1 MEETP
6 FASVIIPVYNAGNR
20 VAIALESLRRQD
32 YSNLE
37 IIIVNDCSTD
47 HSIHCIAEYV
57 PVLEERGMRV
67 KVISHAQ
74 NRGVAAARNT
84 GLDHATGEFIYYVDA
99 DDRIEPDT
107 IGLLYNMAITA
118 NADIVGCNCFLTFE
132 KTERKMNQPA
142 FTNPK
147 DAILKMLNGSM
158 RWNLWLFLVR
168 RSLYVKHQIRFI
180 PGMNMGEDLL
190 VMVKLFVHAHHVVF
204 LDKSLYHY
212 GQSNGQSLTKI
223 YSDTHIQEVTA
234 NVREVEQYLSQSK
247 FAGQLGNSIAFLKLN
262 IKLPLLI
269 SDQEPQYQRWL
280 NWFPEVN
287 ERVMDNDAL
296 PVRTRF
302 LQWLAGKRQFWAL
315 KLYFRVVIGFVYGN
329 LYK

>member
-6 FASVIIPVYNAGNR
+6 FASVIIPVYNAAHQ
-20 VAIALESLRRQD
+20 VTTALESLRQQD

-47 HSIHCIAEYV
+47 HSMTCIAEYV

-67 KVISHAQ
+67 KVMSHTQ

-84 GLDHATGEFIYYVDA
+84 GMEHATGDFIYYVDA
-99 DDRIEPDT
+99 DDRIEPET
-107 IGLLYNMAITA
+107 IGLLYKKAISE
-118 NADIVGCNCFLTFE
+118 NADIVGCSWFLTYE
-132 KTERKMNQPA
+132 KTERRMNQPG

-147 DAILKMLNGSM
+147 DAIQKMLNGSM

-168 RSLYVKHQIRFI
+168 RSLYTKHQIRFI

-190 VMVKLFVHAHHVVF
+190 VMVKLFVHARRVVF

-223 YSDTHIQEVTA
+223 YSDAHIQEVTA
-234 NVREVEQYLSQSK
+234 NVLNVEQYLSQSK
-247 FAGQLGNSIAFLKLN
+247 FAGQLGNSIDFLKMN

-269 SDQEPQYQRWL
+269 SDQEPQFLRWL

-287 ERVMDNDAL
+287 KRVMDNVAL

-315 KLYFRVVIGFVYGN
+315 KIYYRVVIRFIYGN
-329 LYK
+329 LYN